1 MLRRLY
7 GCAVRLHP
15 PSFRRRFGE
24 EMLYIF
30 DQQGGTLAALG
41 VTLDCVLSLLRQ
53 WTLRP
58 HIGTELA
65 PAPLLSPAAD
75 HVPSF
80 VSLDPFQPRASAI
93 IPGALLSLVLFYMT
107 VLAIPYSWIHILDLR
122 FFPEIAG
129 DPTQPLS
136 RDSRKLP
143 EHLQV
148 DVIPT
153 EPEGIQRSD
162 DPRTTN
168 IASGSPHIPAAPDRT
183 HGVTIWLEP
192 YVGKYISKQPPT
204 KISIQIEGEPP
215 RGYHLALS
223 LAAPGQPSFALSP
236 VSPARFVIVGAKHSY
251 VGFTADV
258 QGRICCLSLVVHGN
272 TISAERE

>member
-136 RDSRKLP
+136 RDSRKSP
-143 EHLQV
+143 QHLQV

-153 EPEGIQRSD
+153 EPEGIQSK
-162 DPRTTN
+162 T
-168 IASGSPHIPAAPDRT
+168 IASSSPHIPAAPDRT
-183 HGVTIWLEP
+183 RGVTIWLDP
-192 YVGKYISKQPPT
+192 YVGKYISNHPPAS
-204 KISIQIEGEPP
+204 ISIQIEYDPI
-215 RGYHLALS
+215 RGNHLSLS
-223 LAAPGQPSFALSP
+223 LAASGHSGLALAP
-236 VSPARFVIVGAKHSY
+236 VSRTKFIIEGLENSY
-251 VGFTADV
+251 VDFTADA
-258 QGRICCLSLVVHGN
+258 QGKICCLSFVVNGN
-272 TISAERE
+272 ATTAQRE